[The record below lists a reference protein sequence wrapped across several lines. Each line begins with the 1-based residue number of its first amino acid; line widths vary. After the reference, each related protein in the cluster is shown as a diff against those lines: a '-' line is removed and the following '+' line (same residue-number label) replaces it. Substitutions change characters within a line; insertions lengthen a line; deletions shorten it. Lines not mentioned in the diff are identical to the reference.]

1 MSIGGHSF
9 HKKDWAKVAGLTA
22 LAATGAGAAG
32 FGPMAG
38 MFSGAGAGAAG
49 AGMAAG
55 EGGMLEAAALG
66 MAPGEGGMIGSGL
79 LGGGES
85 MGSVAQSWLS
95 NPKNLSMISKGMRAA
110 GTLSASN
117 DQNNQ
122 VMAAHGP
129 RGSQL
134 SPGGGQQGQ
143 SGLIGVGGPI
153 SQLPQT
159 GGTPGIGGIGSGLD
173 LNNPE
178 LQALLKRLLAQQGGI
193 A

>member
-55 EGGMLEAAALG
+55 EGGM
-66 MAPGEGGMIGSGL
+66 IGSGL

-85 MGSVAQSWLS
+85 MLDVAQSWLS

-159 GGTPGIGGIGSGLD
+159 GGMPGIGGIGSGLD

>member
-1 MSIGGHSF
+1 
-9 HKKDWAKVAGLTA
+9 
-22 LAATGAGAAG
+22 
-32 FGPMAG
+32 
-38 MFSGAGAGAAG
+38 
-49 AGMAAG
+49 MAAG

-85 MGSVAQSWLS
+85 MLDVGKSWLS

-122 VMAAHGP
+122 VMAANGP

-134 SPGGGQQGQ
+134 SAGAGAGPGSWIGG
-143 SGLIGVGGPI
+143 GGPI

-159 GGTPGIGGIGSGLD
+159 GGTPGIGLIGSGLD
-173 LNNPE
+173 MNNPE